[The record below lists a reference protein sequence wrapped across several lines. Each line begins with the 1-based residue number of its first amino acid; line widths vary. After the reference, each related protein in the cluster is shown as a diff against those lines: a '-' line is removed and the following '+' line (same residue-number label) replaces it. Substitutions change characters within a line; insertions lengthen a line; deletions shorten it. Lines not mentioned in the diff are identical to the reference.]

1 MNDPQHPAVRN
12 HLAHAH
18 TVRAYDRELAR
29 LRGLILEMGER
40 VVPMGRLAQPVEIAR
55 MVRFLCSDE
64 ASYITGAM
72 HYVDAGYSAV

>member
-1 MNDPQHPAVRN
+1 
-12 HLAHAH
+12 
-18 TVRAYDRELAR
+18 
-29 LRGLILEMGER
+29 MGER

-55 MVRFLCSDE
+55 MVRFLCSPE

>member
-1 MNDPQHPAVRN
+1 MLRAAGRAVP
-12 HLAHAH
+12 LTDAQA
-18 TVRAYDRELAR
+18 A
-29 LRGLILEMGER
+29 EMGER

-55 MVRFLCSDE
+55 MVRFLCSPE